1 MIKTCKEITRFTFN
15 CVNKKPSIIAPRIK
29 FLDPV
34 SVKSPAQPK
43 RPQSTDSQATTTP
56 LVSKFFQDLFGN
68 QMKKN
73 EPTKKQVNMIQNIY
87 IFIKI
92 NYSKQFN

>member
-1 MIKTCKEITRFTFN
+1 
-15 CVNKKPSIIAPRIK
+15 
-29 FLDPV
+29 
-34 SVKSPAQPK
+34 
-43 RPQSTDSQATTTP
+43 
-56 LVSKFFQDLFGN
+56 
-68 QMKKN
+68 MKKN